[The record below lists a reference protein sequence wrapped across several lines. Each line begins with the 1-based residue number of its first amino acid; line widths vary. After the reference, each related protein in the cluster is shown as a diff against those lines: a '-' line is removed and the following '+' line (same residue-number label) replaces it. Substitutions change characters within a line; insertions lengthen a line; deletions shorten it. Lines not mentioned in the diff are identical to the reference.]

1 MCGFFSNFIFLAD
14 TANKFTAKD
23 LEWMSIVYKE
33 SDIIERHIQDEA
45 ADGLSPNVKDRNM
58 KANFKSIC
66 KAYPYVEGC
75 LIDQQPSALA
85 LRINV
90 VALAKHLLGLPSAR
104 RLKAT
109 KTRMLD
115 SILDIKSENFQGFAA
130 LDIAAFSGQLKNCEK
145 LLDIL
150 KKSAEEEL
158 NSCLNSEAAEAS
170 ASRSESDSSTRSA
183 VELQLLN
190 ALKCAA
196 WGGNSRVIRLLLG
209 MTKDLHMR
217 LAGVGLEMIGGEL
230 PEVVYSPEDESLD
243 GKLFPLKVKFK
254 NPSAVRST
262 FFCPAKGNSWF
273 EVEFVSVGDEPCVG
287 ITTKLWSGTILG
299 GSDVHSLGFQGR
311 SWKDGDIVRLVTNL
325 EDRKVKAILNG
336 DWNSA
341 QEIPIVI
348 DFQGQQ
354 VFPAFS
360 GRSATA
366 RFRFSNLMP
375 ATQGMLVEN
384 FSFPADRV
392 IALPCCRND
401 HKLVLTRRD
410 NGWYCDARKEGGCK
424 RGQLSTRGIPRYRCN
439 ACDYDLCEP
448 CYKDR
453 RDTEQVFRWPPT

>member
-150 KKSAEEEL
+150 
-158 NSCLNSEAAEAS
+158 
-170 ASRSESDSSTRSA
+170 
-183 VELQLLN
+183 
-190 ALKCAA
+190 
-196 WGGNSRVIRLLLG
+196 
-209 MTKDLHMR
+209 
-217 LAGVGLEMIGGEL
+217 
-230 PEVVYSPEDESLD
+230 
-243 GKLFPLKVKFK
+243 
-254 NPSAVRST
+254 
-262 FFCPAKGNSWF
+262 
-273 EVEFVSVGDEPCVG
+273 
-287 ITTKLWSGTILG
+287 
-299 GSDVHSLGFQGR
+299 
-311 SWKDGDIVRLVTNL
+311 
-325 EDRKVKAILNG
+325 
-336 DWNSA
+336 
-341 QEIPIVI
+341 
-348 DFQGQQ
+348 
-354 VFPAFS
+354 
-360 GRSATA
+360 
-366 RFRFSNLMP
+366 
-375 ATQGMLVEN
+375 
-384 FSFPADRV
+384 
-392 IALPCCRND
+392 
-401 HKLVLTRRD
+401 
-410 NGWYCDARKEGGCK
+410 
-424 RGQLSTRGIPRYRCN
+424 
-439 ACDYDLCEP
+439 
-448 CYKDR
+448 
-453 RDTEQVFRWPPT
+453 